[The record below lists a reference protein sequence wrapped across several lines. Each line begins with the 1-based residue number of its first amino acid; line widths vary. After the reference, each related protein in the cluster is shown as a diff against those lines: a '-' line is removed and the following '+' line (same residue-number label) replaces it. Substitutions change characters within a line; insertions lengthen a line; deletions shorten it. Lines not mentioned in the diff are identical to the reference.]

1 MKNEM
6 LLKELWASDQ
16 ASTLTNRAAREIE
29 RLNEEARFAPH
40 ASVAAIAFAL
50 QDDDCEAFLRCWNEG
65 DFEAI
70 RREWPEAPEDVFI
83 GADPLHN
90 TAAKS

>member
-1 MKNEM
+1 MGNET
-6 LLKELWASDQ
+6 LLKDLWASDQ

-29 RLNEEARFAPH
+29 RLNEEVMAAPY
-40 ASVAAIAFAL
+40 AAVAAIAFAIE
-50 QDDDCEAFLRCWNEG
+50 DDDGKAFLRCWNEG

-83 GADPLHN
+83 GADSLHKTTVN
-90 TAAKS
+90 S